1 MAIPQHLLQQ
11 LLALDESVRLEI
23 AHTLLE
29 SVDTWVDHQMSD
41 DERKRLD
48 AALDRSIA
56 QADAGQ
62 GIPAERVF
70 AEIRAKRAA
79 RARSSLTC

>member
-1 MAIPQHLLQQ
+1 MAVPQQLLQQ

-29 SVDTWVDHQMSD
+29 SVDAAVDDDMSNE
-41 DERKRLD
+41 ERARLEV
-48 AALDRSIA
+48 ALDRSLA

-62 GIPAERVF
+62 TVPADEVF
-70 AEIRAKRAA
+70 RELRARRAA
-79 RARSSLTC
+79 RVAR

>member
-1 MAIPQHLLQQ
+1 MAVPQQLLQQ

-29 SVDTWVDHQMSD
+29 SVDPSVDREMSN
-41 DERKRLD
+41 DERERLN

-62 GIPAERVF
+62 GIPVEQAI
-70 AEIRAKRAA
+70 AEIRARRAA
-79 RARSSLTC
+79 RARVAR

>member
-1 MAIPQHLLQQ
+1 MAVPQQLLQQ

-29 SVDTWVDHQMSD
+29 SVDAWVDHEMSN
-41 DERKRLD
+41 DERKKLD

-56 QADAGQ
+56 QAYAGQ
-62 GIPAERVF
+62 GIPSSKRSPRSAPSERRVP
-70 AEIRAKRAA
+70 A
-79 RARSSLTC
+79 

>member
-1 MAIPQHLLQQ
+1 M
-11 LLALDESVRLEI
+11 RLEI

-29 SVDTWVDHQMSD
+29 SVDASVDHEMSD

-62 GIPAERVF
+62 GIPVEQAI

-79 RARSSLTC
+79 RAREAR

>member
-1 MAIPQHLLQQ
+1 MAVPQQLLQQ

-23 AHTLLE
+23 AHALLE
-29 SVDTWVDHQMSD
+29 SVDAWVVHDMSD

-56 QADAGQ
+56 QANAGQ
-62 GIPAERVF
+62 GIPVEQAI
-70 AEIRAKRAA
+70 AEIRARRAA
-79 RARSSLTC
+79 RARVAR

>member
-1 MAIPQHLLQQ
+1 M
-11 LLALDESVRLEI
+11 RLEI

-29 SVDTWVDHQMSD
+29 SVDARVDLEMST

-56 QADAGQ
+56 QADAGK
-62 GIPAERVF
+62 GIPLEQAI
-70 AEIRAKRAA
+70 AEIRARRAA
-79 RARSSLTC
+79 RARAAR

>member
-1 MAIPQHLLQQ
+1 MAVPQQLLQQ

-29 SVDTWVDHQMSD
+29 SVAASVDREMSD

-62 GIPAERVF
+62 GISVEQAI

-79 RARSSLTC
+79 RARAAR

>member
-1 MAIPQHLLQQ
+1 MAVPQQLLQQ

-29 SVDTWVDHQMSD
+29 SVDSRVDHEMSD

-62 GIPAERVF
+62 GIPVEQAI
-70 AEIRAKRAA
+70 AEIRARRATRARAA
-79 RARSSLTC
+79 R

>member
-1 MAIPQHLLQQ
+1 MAVPQQLLQQ

-23 AHTLLE
+23 AHRLLE
-29 SVDTWVDHQMSD
+29 SVPAWADHEMSD
-41 DERKRLD
+41 DDRARLD

-62 GIPAERVF
+62 GIPVEQAI

-79 RARSSLTC
+79 RARVAR

>member
-1 MAIPQHLLQQ
+1 MAVPQQLVQQ

-29 SVDTWVDHQMSD
+29 SVDATADEDMSD
-41 DERKRLD
+41 EERKRLD

-56 QADAGQ
+56 QAEAGEV
-62 GIPAERVF
+62 IPVEQVIAEL
-70 AEIRAKRAA
+70 RAKRAA
-79 RARSSLTC
+79 RGRVAR

>member
-1 MAIPQHLLQQ
+1 MAVPQQLLQQ

-29 SVDTWVDHQMSD
+29 SVDEWVDHDMSE
-41 DERKRLD
+41 DERKRLN

-56 QADAGQ
+56 QADAGR
-62 GIPAERVF
+62 GIPAEQAI
-70 AEIRAKRAA
+70 AEIRARRAALARAA
-79 RARSSLTC
+79 R

>member
-1 MAIPQHLLQQ
+1 MAVPQQLLQQ

-29 SVDTWVDHQMSD
+29 SVEARVDHDMSD

-56 QADAGQ
+56 QADTGQ
-62 GIPAERVF
+62 GIPVEQAI
-70 AEIRAKRAA
+70 AEIRARRAA
-79 RARSSLTC
+79 RARAAR

>member
-1 MAIPQHLLQQ
+1 MAVPQQLLQQ

-23 AHTLLE
+23 AHALLE
-29 SVDTWVDHQMSD
+29 SVDEAVDDNMSN

-62 GIPAERVF
+62 GIPVEQAI
-70 AEIRAKRAA
+70 AEIRARRAA
-79 RARSSLTC
+79 RARASR

>member
-1 MAIPQHLLQQ
+1 
-11 LLALDESVRLEI
+11 
-23 AHTLLE
+23 
-29 SVDTWVDHQMSD
+29 MSD

-56 QADAGQ
+56 QAEAGQ
-62 GIPAERVF
+62 GIPVEQVI

-79 RARSSLTC
+79 RARVAR

>member
-1 MAIPQHLLQQ
+1 MAVPQQLLQQ

-29 SVDTWVDHQMSD
+29 SLDAWVDHEMSD
-41 DERKRLD
+41 DERERLD

-62 GIPAERVF
+62 GIPVEQAI
-70 AEIRAKRAA
+70 AEIRAKRAV
-79 RARSSLTC
+79 RARVAR

>member
-1 MAIPQHLLQQ
+1 MAVPQQLLQQ
-11 LLALDESVRLEI
+11 LLALEESVRLEI

-29 SVDTWVDHQMSD
+29 SVDAWVNREMSD

-56 QADAGQ
+56 QAAAGQ
-62 GIPAERVF
+62 GIPVEQAIAEV
-70 AEIRAKRAA
+70 RARRAA
-79 RARSSLTC
+79 RARVAR

>member
-1 MAIPQHLLQQ
+1 MAVPQQLLQQ
-11 LLALDESVRLEI
+11 LLSLDESVRLEI

-29 SVDTWVDHQMSD
+29 SVGPWMDREMSD
-41 DERKRLD
+41 DERERLN

-62 GIPAERVF
+62 GIPVEQAI
-70 AEIRAKRAA
+70 AEIRARRAA
-79 RARSSLTC
+79 RARAAR

>member
-1 MAIPQHLLQQ
+1 MAIPQDLLQQ

-23 AHTLLE
+23 AHILLE
-29 SVDTWVDHQMSD
+29 SVDAWVDREMSD
-41 DERKRLD
+41 AERKRLD

-62 GIPAERVF
+62 TVPADEVF
-70 AEIRAKRAA
+70 QALRARRAA
-79 RARSSLTC
+79 RAAR

>member
-1 MAIPQHLLQQ
+1 
-11 LLALDESVRLEI
+11 VRLEI

-29 SVDTWVDHQMSD
+29 SVDARVDLEMST

-56 QADAGQ
+56 QADAGK
-62 GIPAERVF
+62 GIPLEQAI
-70 AEIRAKRAA
+70 AEIRARRAA
-79 RARSSLTC
+79 RARAAR